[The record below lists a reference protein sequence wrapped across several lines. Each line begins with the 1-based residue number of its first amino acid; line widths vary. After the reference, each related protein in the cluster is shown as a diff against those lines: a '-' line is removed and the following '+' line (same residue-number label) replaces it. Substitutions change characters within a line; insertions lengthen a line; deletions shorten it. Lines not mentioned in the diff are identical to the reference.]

1 MSHIVTI
8 QTRLREPA
16 PITAA
21 CKRLGLPAPVQG
33 TARLYS
39 GQASGLLVQ
48 LPGWRYPLVIDTASG
63 ETRYDNFSGRWGS
76 TAQFDRFIQAY
87 AVELAKARARTKGY
101 QVNETA
107 LQDGSIQLR
116 IVEG

>member
-1 MSHIVTI
+1 V
-8 QTRLREPA
+8 
-16 PITAA
+16 
-21 CKRLGLPAPVQG
+21 
-33 TARLYS
+33 
-39 GQASGLLVQ
+39 
-48 LPGWRYPLVIDTASG
+48 
-63 ETRYDNFSGRWGS
+63 
-76 TAQFDRFIQAY
+76 Y